1 MSETVSAWT
10 WPDFTTVK
18 SVQITLSDRIQNL
31 GTQIRLIENE
41 AKLYAESAEKFMK
54 LTANLKL
61 QKLLIKF
68 LLSR

>member
-1 MSETVSAWT
+1 MSRL
-10 WPDFTTVK
+10 TTVK

-54 LTANLKL
+54 LDRQSKVAEATY
-61 QKLLIKF
+61 QI